1 MILSKIQSYFGKPSE
16 KSQKFL
22 TNYPYQ
28 AGGQNWLFCKTLV
41 VRRLVRFC
49 KCANVRLAKIIF

>member
-28 AGGQNWLFCKTLV
+28 AGGKITHELFV
-41 VRRLVRFC
+41 FIGVRE
-49 KCANVRLAKIIF
+49 